1 MEEKLALDVSGYLAP
16 FSDPGVFE
24 IGIQGRPGSDPE
36 RIVAVVQEELER
48 VGSAGVTDS
57 ECLKARNTLELSL
70 LLGLKDADGCAEAL
84 GHFETNFGDFT
95 LGFKSMDRWEK
106 VEKNAVTAVAR
117 EVFEKTKRNVVI
129 ALPRESAA

>member
-24 IGIQGRPGSDPE
+24 IGIQGRPGSDPQ
-36 RIVAVVQEELER
+36 RIVALVQEELER
-48 VGSAGVTDS
+48 IGADGVLDN
-57 ECLKARNTLELSL
+57 ECLKARNALELSL

-95 LGFKSMDRWEK
+95 LGFKSMGRWEK
-106 VEKNAVTAVAR
+106 VEKSAVAAVAR
-117 EVFEKTKRNVVI
+117 ELFQEQKRSVVI